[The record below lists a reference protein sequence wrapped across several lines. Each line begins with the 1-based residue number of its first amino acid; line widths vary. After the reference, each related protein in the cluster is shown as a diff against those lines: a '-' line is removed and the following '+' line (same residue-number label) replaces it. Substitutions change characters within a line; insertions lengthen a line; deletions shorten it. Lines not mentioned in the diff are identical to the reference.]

1 MPGYLPDIMP
11 TILEATGADYPT
23 TFHGGNEIYPLAGT
37 SLFPAIKG
45 KTDSLHDYMFWEHQG
60 NRAVRHG
67 NYKAIRDEKSTEWEL
82 YDVVADRTERH
93 NLAAEKPEMLKA
105 MIEKW
110 NEWAAANFV
119 LPKRAEK

>member
-1 MPGYLPDIMP
+1 MVPRAGLSARHHAHYPRGYRRRLS
-11 TILEATGADYPT
+11 
-23 TFHGGNEIYPLAGT
+23 HN
-37 SLFPAIKG
+37 FPRRQRNISACRHKP
-45 KTDSLHDYMFWEHQG
+45 FP
-60 NRAVRHG
+60 RAVRHG